1 MTSKPKLE
9 DPTDLTRIWCA
20 LRACRDKLKREAAED
35 DPVDSKIPK
44 KMFEACGGKPKS
56 DHDDNTTYS
65 LLKQVT
71 KAERTVAQLIL
82 DGKGPTV
89 KVWRLANGVLNWYDK
104 DWYNEVSNQFRSNIY
119 RPKLLKLL
127 PNKFFKT
134 FQNIFNCF

>member
-56 DHDDNTTYS
+56 DHDANTTYS

-89 KVWRLANGVLNWYDK
+89 KVWRLANGILN
-104 DWYNEVSNQFRSNIY
+104 
-119 RPKLLKLL
+119 
-127 PNKFFKT
+127 
-134 FQNIFNCF
+134 

>member
-1 MTSKPKLE
+1 MTSTRKLE
-9 DPTDLTRIWCA
+9 DPTDITRIWCA

-44 KMFEACGGKPKS
+44 KMFEACGGKPKR
-56 DHDDNTTYS
+56 DHDDTTTYS

-89 KVWRLANGVLNWYDK
+89 KVWRLAGTILNWYDK
-104 DWYNEVSNQFRSNIY
+104 D
-119 RPKLLKLL
+119 
-127 PNKFFKT
+127 
-134 FQNIFNCF
+134 